1 MRRIHYISEFADSL
15 SPEDIESIT
24 RVSEANNARDG
35 ITGMLMASGQLFFQ
49 LIEGP
54 DAAVDALYERILGD
68 HRHKNVMVLGDERG
82 DLQRQCPDWA
92 MRKVDLS
99 LDAAVRS
106 EPLKVILEASA
117 AQFRIL
123 RNLVSTLER
132 AMWRQLIEAE
142 AEELDRFVKEQV
154 DQSGSQ
160 PPGARD

>member
-1 MRRIHYISEFADSL
+1 MRRLHYISEFADSL
-15 SPEDIESIT
+15 SPEDIEAIT
-24 RVSEANNARDG
+24 RVSAVNNARDG
-35 ITGMLMASGQLFFQ
+35 VTGMLMASGQLFFQ

-54 DAAVDALYERILGD
+54 DEAVDKLYNRILGD

-82 DLQRQCPDWA
+82 DLKRQCPDWA

-106 EPLKVILEASA
+106 EPLKVILDVSA

-123 RNLVSTLER
+123 RDLVSTLER

-142 AEELDRFVKEQV
+142 AENLDRFVEAQP
-154 DQSGSQ
+154 D
-160 PPGARD
+160 PPGSPAGARA

>member
-15 SPEDIESIT
+15 SAEDIEAIT
-24 RVSEANNARDG
+24 RVSAVNNARDG
-35 ITGMLMASGQLFFQ
+35 VTGMLMASGQLFFQ

-54 DAAVDALYERILGD
+54 DDAVDKLYNRILGD

-82 DLQRQCPDWA
+82 DLKRQCPDWA
-92 MRKVDLS
+92 MKRADLS

-106 EPLKVILEASA
+106 EPLKAILEASA

-123 RNLVSTLER
+123 RDLVSTLER

-142 AEELDRFVKEQV
+142 AEDLDRFAGERT
-154 DQSGSQ
+154 SPETPTGT
-160 PPGARD
+160 

>member
-1 MRRIHYISEFADSL
+1 MRRVHYISEFAESL
-15 SPEDIESIT
+15 SPDDVEEIT
-24 RVSEANNARDG
+24 RVSAANNARDG

-54 DAAVDALYERILGD
+54 DEAVDALYNRILGD

-82 DLQRQCPDWA
+82 DLQRRCPDWS

-106 EPLKVILEASA
+106 EPLKVILEVSA
-117 AQFRIL
+117 AQYRIL
-123 RNLVSTLER
+123 RDLVSTLER

-142 AEELDRFVKEQV
+142 ADDLDRFVKAQV
-154 DQSGSQ
+154 GQPGS
-160 PPGARD
+160 PPGGKS

>member
-1 MRRIHYISEFADSL
+1 
-15 SPEDIESIT
+15 
-24 RVSEANNARDG
+24 
-35 ITGMLMASGQLFFQ
+35 
-49 LIEGP
+49 
-54 DAAVDALYERILGD
+54 VDALYERILGD

-154 DQSGSQ
+154 DRSGSQ
-160 PPGARD
+160 PPGDRD

>member
-15 SPEDIESIT
+15 SSEVIESIT
-24 RVSEANNARDG
+24 RVSAANNARDG

-54 DAAVDALYERILGD
+54 DEAVDALYDRILGD
-68 HRHKNVMVLGDERG
+68 HRHRNVMVLGDERG

-92 MRKVDLS
+92 MKKVDLS
-99 LDAAVRS
+99 LDTAVRS
-106 EPLKVILEASA
+106 EPLKVILEVSV

-123 RNLVSTLER
+123 RDLVSTLER

-142 AEELDRFVKEQV
+142 AEDLDRFVKEQV
-154 DQSGSQ
+154 EHSGSQ
-160 PPGARD
+160 TPGAKA

>member
-24 RVSEANNARDG
+24 RVSAVNNARDG

-54 DAAVDALYERILGD
+54 DEAVDALYNRILAD
-68 HRHKNVMVLGDERG
+68 RRHRNVMVLGDERG
-82 DLQRQCPDWA
+82 DLKRQCPDWA
-92 MRKVDLS
+92 MKKVDLS

-106 EPLKVILEASA
+106 EPLKVILEVSA

-123 RNLVSTLER
+123 RDLVSTLER
-132 AMWRQLIEAE
+132 AMWRQAIEAE
-142 AEELDRFVKEQV
+142 AEDLERFVKAQQ
-154 DQSGSQ
+154 DPPGSQ
-160 PPGARD
+160 PGAKA